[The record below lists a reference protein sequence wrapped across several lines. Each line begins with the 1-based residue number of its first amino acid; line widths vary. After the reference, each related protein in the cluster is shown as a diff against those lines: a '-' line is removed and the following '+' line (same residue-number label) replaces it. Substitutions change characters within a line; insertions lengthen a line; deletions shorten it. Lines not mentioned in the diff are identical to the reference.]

1 MDCVRGLVLSCLF
14 ISACFAMSGETTD
27 DGEDNAETV
36 TRGRE
41 QETEGRRDNGE
52 EKMTDER
59 GGDGLAAR
67 TRTRLGMCPSDLK
80 LSKAGEAC
88 EELMSSSGCE
98 SRALAL
104 EFRLRQAGEQVLEGE
119 REGANTNGG
128 GRRKL
133 TGGPTRGLPPVP
145 SCVVVER
152 RAAG

>member
-1 MDCVRGLVLSCLF
+1 MSCLF
-14 ISACFAMSGETTD
+14 ISACFALSGKTTD

-36 TRGRE
+36 PRGRE
-41 QETEGRRDNGE
+41 QETEGRRDNGAVQV
-52 EKMTDER
+52 TDER

-67 TRTRLGMCPSDLK
+67 TRTRLGFYPSDLK

-104 EFRLRQAGEQVLEGE
+104 EFRLRQAGEQVLEAEG
-119 REGANTNGG
+119 EGAYTNGG

-145 SCVVVER
+145 SCMVAER